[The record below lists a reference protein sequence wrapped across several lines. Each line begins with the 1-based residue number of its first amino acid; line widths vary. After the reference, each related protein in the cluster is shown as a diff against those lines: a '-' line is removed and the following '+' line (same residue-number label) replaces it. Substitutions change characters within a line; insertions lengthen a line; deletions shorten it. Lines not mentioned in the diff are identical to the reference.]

1 MARASKPTKRT
12 RKAPKPSGGT
22 ADQQAEMKRQWLE
35 QEGARAAER
44 AKDIAARRK
53 AASRPKLKTMK
64 SGEYQL
70 PPELREFLL
79 RIGPNVF
86 WKAKLID
93 ANGQPFL
100 EADYIEQA
108 SVVRDA
114 VHRAYLEGCLQG
126 FIEGQLVY
134 ATTAQERS
142 RNANAAKRSK
152 PVVVDGQRM
161 TRDQRDAAIVREF
174 PVLKAMVGSTEA
186 QLRLAGKYN
195 LESAKQIGNIIRKA
209 KHP

>member
-12 RKAPKPSGGT
+12 QKAPMPPGGT

-35 QEGARAAER
+35 QEEARAAER
-44 AKDIAARRK
+44 AKDIAARSK

-70 PPELREFLL
+70 PPELREYLL
-79 RIGPNVF
+79 RIGPTVS
-86 WKAKLID
+86 WKVKLFD
-93 ANGQPFL
+93 ADGSPYQ
-100 EADYIEQA
+100 ERDVIEQA
-108 SVVRDA
+108 NIIREA
-114 VHRAYLEGCLQG
+114 VHQAYVEGCLQG

-161 TRDQRDAAIVREF
+161 TLDQRDAAIVREF
-174 PVLKAMVGSTEA
+174 PALKAIVGSTEA